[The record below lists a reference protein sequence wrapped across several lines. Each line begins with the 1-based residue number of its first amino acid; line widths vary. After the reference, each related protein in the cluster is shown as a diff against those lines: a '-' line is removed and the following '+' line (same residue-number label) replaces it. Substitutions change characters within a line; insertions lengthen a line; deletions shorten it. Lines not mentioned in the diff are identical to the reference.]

1 MTRSSTSRLWPL
13 AVPLILACERPPQ
26 PAAIDSTAAADSAQ
40 RDTTLTETTRSGWE
54 TGFGPLLLV
63 AGPQQEAS
71 AIFPNFS
78 DSTLTDTTTFDVSI
92 LGGMRIDLL
101 SRAGL
106 VGHGRLQS
114 VPSRA
119 RDDGCVAW
127 PEATVTITDS
137 VATRSS
143 WTVAFAAGRVT
154 PLALDSIESQSGAD
168 SARLTA
174 EVSRLASLVPDDTA
188 ASFRGIPYFVREVR
202 RFRVAPDTHVLI
214 ANVTRR
220 INQEANPREEQVLV
234 VAERAGSRPGA
245 RYTLAYH
252 ERVSGPEEAIESTDV
267 LAVVT
272 LAPGAGPAIVLIRDY
287 GDGSA
292 YALITRA
299 PGGGWRLS
307 WNSAYAGC

>member
-1 MTRSSTSRLWPL
+1 MTRFSILWLGSL
-13 AVPLILACERPPQ
+13 AVPLILACDRTPRPP
-26 PAAIDSTAAADSAQ
+26 AVDSTVAVDPAPG
-40 RDTTLTETTRSGWE
+40 DTTQLEARSGWE
-54 TGFGPLLLV
+54 TGLGPLLIV
-63 AGPQQEAS
+63 AGAQREAS
-71 AIFPNFS
+71 AVFPHFS
-78 DSTLTDTTTFDVSI
+78 DSTLTDTTTFDASI
-92 LGGMRIDLL
+92 LADMRVDLF

-106 VGHGRLQS
+106 AGHARLRS
-114 VPSRA
+114 APVRA

-137 VATRSS
+137 VVARSP
-143 WTVAFAAGRVT
+143 WTVAFAAGRVI
-154 PLALDSIESQSGAD
+154 PLALDSLENQSGAD

-188 ASFRGIPYFVREVR
+188 AAFRGIPYFVRQVR
-202 RFRVAPDTHVLI
+202 RFRIAPDTHVLI

-220 INQEANPREEQVLV
+220 INQEANPREEQVLL
-234 VAERAGSRPGA
+234 VAERAGSRPEA
-245 RYTLAYH
+245 RHTLTYH

-267 LAVVT
+267 LAAVSFIPGG
-272 LAPGAGPAIVLIRDY
+272 APTIVLIRDY

-299 PGGGWRLS
+299 SGGEWKLA